1 MKTVWRVFSY
11 LKRYP
16 WMAAGTLTCAILST
30 LMVIVFPATAKW
42 IIDDVVRANRPD
54 KLLPLILLAAVAFLV
69 QHGFK
74 ALRLVLNNTFEQRV
88 IFDLRSDLYSHIQL
102 LPLRWFDNRATGDL
116 MTRVIEDVNS
126 VERVLIDGIEQGVVA
141 ILQVVIVI
149 SVMFYLNVKLAL
161 LALVPFP
168 LLIAGALTYTLT
180 AHRRYRSQRRASSNM
195 NALLHD
201 NLAGVRQIKS
211 FVREREEHARFNRVS
226 DQLRHATLVVMRVWA
241 IYSPSM
247 SMFEAI
253 GALLVLGFGGHA
265 VLTGAMQIGDLVAFL
280 MLTAFLYDPVSRLH
294 QLNQL
299 VQAGRAAGERV
310 FEILDEQVEAGA
322 VAGIGDPGTAITD
335 RGYKAR
341 ILGDIRY
348 ENVSFSYVEGLPAL
362 RCVSFHAPPGA
373 TVALVGATG
382 AGKSTLVN
390 LLVRFY
396 EFTSGEIHIDGK
408 PVREYELRTLRE
420 AIGVVT
426 QESFLFNGSIREN
439 LLMGK
444 PDATDAELWRAVD
457 AANARQ
463 FIERLP
469 DGLESVV
476 GERGVKLSVGEK
488 QRLSIARSL
497 LKDPPILI
505 LDEAT
510 ASVDTATERLI
521 QEALER
527 LMANR
532 TSIVIAHRLSTIV
545 YAWKICAAVPAK
557 FARGL
562 ATARDRVA
570 GGNHYLGKSRA
581 RAAITGLRR
590 IPLSGR
596 RWCRCGRSRNR
607 DGLAGLQFTTVFDV
621 VGFLQFIDAY
631 FVHFGYGRQCLSARH
646 DVRVAH
652 SGGMRRRHGWSGRI
666 RRRGRALSNHDPWP
680 DVGNFLLQL

>member
-1 MKTVWRVFSY
+1 METVWRVFGY

-30 LMVIVFPATAKW
+30 LMVIVFPGVTKW
-42 IIDDVVRANRPD
+42 IIDDVVRVRRPD
-54 KLLPLILLAAVAFLV
+54 KLVPLILLATVAFLI
-69 QHGFK
+69 QHVFNS
-74 ALRLVLNNTFEQRV
+74 LRIILNNTFEQRV

-141 ILQVVIVI
+141 VLQVLIVVM
-149 SVMFYLNVKLAL
+149 VMFYLDVKLAL

-168 LLIAGALTYTLT
+168 LLIAGALAYTLT
-180 AHRRYRSQRRASSNM
+180 AHRRYRLQRRASSDM

-211 FVREREEHARFNRVS
+211 FVREKEEHARFNRVS
-226 DQLRHATLVVMRVWA
+226 DQLRHAMLVVMRTWA

-265 VLTGAMQIGDLVAFL
+265 VLTGSMEIGDLVAIL

-310 FEILDEQVEAGA
+310 FEILDEEPEPGFGVRRR
-322 VAGIGDPGTAITD
+322 VAAF
-335 RGYKAR
+335 KAQTCLRTPNKR
-341 ILGDIRY
+341 IAGDIRY
-348 ENVSFSYVEGLPAL
+348 EDVSFSYVDGLPAL
-362 RCVSFHAPPGA
+362 RHVSFHAPPGA
-373 TVALVGATG
+373 TIALVGATG

-396 EFTSGEIHIDGK
+396 EFSSGQIYVDGK
-408 PVREYELRTLRE
+408 PIRDYPLSPLRE

-444 PDATDAELWRAVD
+444 PSATDAELWRAVD

-469 DGLESVV
+469 DQFESIV

-488 QRLSIARSL
+488 QRLSIARAL

-545 YAWKICAAVPAK
+545 HADQILV
-557 FARGL
+557 L
-562 ATARDRVA
+562 D
-570 GGNHYLGKSRA
+570 H
-581 RAAITGLRR
+581 
-590 IPLSGR
+590 
-596 RWCRCGRSRNR
+596 
-607 DGLAGLQFTTVFDV
+607 
-621 VGFLQFIDAY
+621 
-631 FVHFGYGRQCLSARH
+631 
-646 DVRVAH
+646 
-652 SGGMRRRHGWSGRI
+652 GRI
-666 RRRGRALSNHDPWP
+666 IERGTHDELVALGGKYARLCRESLLEAPPQREPEPREEIVASQMP
-680 DVGNFLLQL
+680 DAEEERLPVC

>member
-1 MKTVWRVFSY
+1 MKTVWRVFAY

-16 WMAAGTLTCAILST
+16 WLAAGTLACAILGT
-30 LMVIVFPATAKW
+30 LLVIVFPSVTKW

-54 KLLPLILLAAVAFLV
+54 KLLPLILLATVAFLV
-69 QHGFK
+69 QHLFNS
-74 ALRLVLNNTFEQRV
+74 LRIILNNTFEQKV

-141 ILQVVIVI
+141 VLQIVIVVA
-149 SVMFYLNVKLAL
+149 VMFYWNAKLAL
-161 LALVPFP
+161 LALVPLP
-168 LLIAGALTYTLT
+168 LLIAGALAYTLT
-180 AHRRYRSQRRASSNM
+180 AHRRYRLQRRAASNI

-211 FVREREEHARFNRVS
+211 FAREREEHARFNRAS
-226 DQLRHATLVVMRVWA
+226 DQLRHATLVVMRTWA

-253 GALLVLGFGGHA
+253 GALLVLGFGSHD
-265 VLTGAMQIGDLVAFL
+265 VLTGTLQLGDLVGIL
-280 MLTAFLYDPVSRLH
+280 MLMAFLYDPISRLH

-310 FEILDEQVEAGA
+310 FEILDEDAEPGF
-322 VAGIGDPGTAITD
+322 VAGVGDPGTAAIG
-335 RGYKAR
+335 RGYSGR
-341 ILGDIRY
+341 IIGDIRY
-348 ENVSFSYVEGLPAL
+348 EDVSFSYVDGLSAL
-362 RCVSFHAPPGA
+362 RHISFHALPG
-373 TVALVGATG
+373 TTTALVGATG

-396 EFTSGEIHIDGK
+396 EFDSGQIYVDDK
-408 PVREYELRTLRE
+408 PVREYDLRTLRE

-444 PDATDAELWRAVD
+444 PTATDAELWRAVD

-469 DGLESVV
+469 QGLESVV

-488 QRLSIARSL
+488 QRLSIARAL
-497 LKDPPILI
+497 LKDPPILV

-521 QEALER
+521 QEALEH

-545 YAWKICAAVPAK
+545 GADQILVLDHGRVVERGTHEQLLVLDQKYAQLCRQSLLESSPQREAESEEEIV
-557 FARGL
+557 
-562 ATARDRVA
+562 TSEVA
-570 GGNHYLGKSRA
+570 EPEEQRL
-581 RAAITGLRR
+581 
-590 IPLSGR
+590 P
-596 RWCRCGRSRNR
+596 
-607 DGLAGLQFTTVFDV
+607 V
-621 VGFLQFIDAY
+621 
-631 FVHFGYGRQCLSARH
+631 
-646 DVRVAH
+646 
-652 SGGMRRRHGWSGRI
+652 
-666 RRRGRALSNHDPWP
+666 
-680 DVGNFLLQL
+680 

>member
-1 MKTVWRVFSY
+1 MKTVWRVFAY

-16 WMAAGTLTCAILST
+16 GLAAGTLACAVLGT
-30 LMVIVFPATAKW
+30 LMVIVFPGVTKW

-54 KLLPLILLAAVAFLV
+54 KLLPLILLATVAFV
-69 QHGFK
+69 IQHLFNS
-74 ALRLVLNNTFEQRV
+74 LRIILNNTFEQKV
-88 IFDLRSDLYSHIQL
+88 IFDLRSDLYSHIQF

-141 ILQVVIVI
+141 VLQIIIVVA
-149 SVMFYLNVKLAL
+149 VMFYLNPILAL
-161 LALVPFP
+161 LALVPLP
-168 LLIAGALTYTLT
+168 LLIAGALAYSLT
-180 AHRRYRSQRRASSNM
+180 AHRRYRLQRRAASNI

-211 FVREREEHARFNRVS
+211 FARECEEHARFNRAS
-226 DQLRHATLVVMRVWA
+226 DQLRHATLVVMRTWA

-253 GALLVLGFGGHA
+253 GALLVLGFGSHA
-265 VLTGAMQIGDLVAFL
+265 VLTGSLQLGDLVGLL
-280 MLTAFLYDPVSRLH
+280 MLMAFLYDPISRLH

-310 FEILDEQVEAGA
+310 FEILDEDAEPGVAARVGDAGA
-322 VAGIGDPGTAITD
+322 AIND
-335 RGYKAR
+335 RGYSKR
-341 ILGDIRY
+341 ISGDIRY
-348 ENVSFSYVEGLPAL
+348 QNVSFSYVEGLPAL
-362 RCVSFHAPPGA
+362 RHISFHALPG
-373 TVALVGATG
+373 TTIALVGATG

-396 EFTSGEIHIDGK
+396 EFDSGQIYVDDEPIRD
-408 PVREYELRTLRE
+408 YSLRALRE
-420 AIGVVT
+420 SIGVVT

-444 PDATDAELWRAVD
+444 PTASDTELWRAVD

-469 DGLESVV
+469 QGLESVV

-488 QRLSIARSL
+488 QRLSIARAL

-521 QEALER
+521 QEALEH

-545 YAWKICAAVPAK
+545 HADQILV
-557 FARGL
+557 L
-562 ATARDRVA
+562 DR
-570 GGNHYLGKSRA
+570 
-581 RAAITGLRR
+581 
-590 IPLSGR
+590 
-596 RWCRCGRSRNR
+596 
-607 DGLAGLQFTTVFDV
+607 
-621 VGFLQFIDAY
+621 
-631 FVHFGYGRQCLSARH
+631 
-646 DVRVAH
+646 
-652 SGGMRRRHGWSGRI
+652 GRI
-666 RRRGRALSNHDPWP
+666 IERGTHDELLALDRKYAQLCRQS
-680 DVGNFLLQL
+680 LLESSPQREAEPREEIATTEVAEPEEERLQV

>member
-1 MKTVWRVFSY
+1 
-11 LKRYP
+11 
-16 WMAAGTLTCAILST
+16 
-30 LMVIVFPATAKW
+30 
-42 IIDDVVRANRPD
+42 
-54 KLLPLILLAAVAFLV
+54 
-69 QHGFK
+69 
-74 ALRLVLNNTFEQRV
+74 
-88 IFDLRSDLYSHIQL
+88 
-102 LPLRWFDNRATGDL
+102 

-141 ILQVVIVI
+141 VLQIVIVVA
-149 SVMFYLNVKLAL
+149 VMFYWNAKLAL
-161 LALVPFP
+161 LALVPLP
-168 LLIAGALTYTLT
+168 LLIAGALAYTLT
-180 AHRRYRSQRRASSNM
+180 AHRRYRLQRRAASNI

-211 FVREREEHARFNRVS
+211 FAREREEHARFNRAS
-226 DQLRHATLVVMRVWA
+226 DQLRHATLVVMRTWA

-253 GALLVLGFGGHA
+253 GALLVLGFGSHA
-265 VLTGAMQIGDLVAFL
+265 VLTGSLQLGDLVGIL
-280 MLTAFLYDPVSRLH
+280 MLMAFLYDPISRLH

-310 FEILDEQVEAGA
+310 FEILDEDAEPGVAAKIKSVEEPDRFPRIKRDEA
-322 VAGIGDPGTAITD
+322 VSFP
-335 RGYKAR
+335 YKPALP
-341 ILGDIRY
+341 IIGDIRY
-348 ENVSFSYVEGLPAL
+348 EDVSFSYVDGLSAL
-362 RCVSFHAPPGA
+362 RHISFHALPG
-373 TVALVGATG
+373 TTTALVGATG

-396 EFTSGEIHIDGK
+396 EFDSGQIYVDDR
-408 PVREYELRTLRE
+408 PVREYDLRTLRE

-444 PDATDAELWRAVD
+444 PTATDAELWRAVD

-469 DGLESVV
+469 QGLESVV

-488 QRLSIARSL
+488 QRLSIARAL

-521 QEALER
+521 QEALEH

-545 YAWKICAAVPAK
+545 GADQI
-557 FARGL
+557 L
-562 ATARDRVA
+562 
-570 GGNHYLGKSRA
+570 
-581 RAAITGLRR
+581 
-590 IPLSGR
+590 
-596 RWCRCGRSRNR
+596 
-607 DGLAGLQFTTVFDV
+607 VFDHGRV
-621 VGFLQFIDAY
+621 VERGTHEELLVMDQKYAQLC
-631 FVHFGYGRQCLSARH
+631 RQSLLESSPQPEAEPQEEIITSE
-646 DVRVAH
+646 VAEPEEE
-652 SGGMRRRHGWSGRI
+652 R
-666 RRRGRALSNHDPWP
+666 LP
-680 DVGNFLLQL
+680 V

>member
-1 MKTVWRVFSY
+1 MKTVWRVFAY

-16 WMAAGTLTCAILST
+16 WIAAATLTCAVLST
-30 LMVIVFPATAKW
+30 LMVIVFPATTKW
-42 IIDDVVRANRPD
+42 IINDVVRTSRPD
-54 KLLPLILLAAVAFLV
+54 KLLPLIALAGIAFLL
-69 QHGFK
+69 QHGFN
-74 ALRLVLNNTFEQRV
+74 ALRIILNNTFEQKV

-102 LPLRWFDNRATGDL
+102 LPLKWFDNRATGDL

-126 VERVLIDGIEQGVVA
+126 VERVLIDGIEQGIVA
-141 ILQVVIVI
+141 ILQVFIV
-149 SVMFYLNVKLAL
+149 VGMMFYLNAKLAL

-168 LLIAGALTYTLT
+168 LLIAGTLAYTLT
-180 AHRRYRSQRRASSNM
+180 AHRRYRLQRRASSDM

-211 FVREREEHARFNRVS
+211 FVRESEEHGRFNRVS
-226 DQLRHATLVVMRVWA
+226 DQLRRATLVVMRVWA

-247 SMFEAI
+247 SLFESV
-253 GALLVLGFGGHA
+253 GALLVLGFGSHA
-265 VLTGAMQIGDLVAFL
+265 VLTGSMQIGDLVAFL
-280 MLTAFLYDPVSRLH
+280 ILIAFLYDPLSRLH

-310 FEILDEQVEAGA
+310 FEILDEPAEPGFVTAGA
-322 VAGIGDPGTAITD
+322 D
-335 RGYKAR
+335 RGSTR
-341 ILGDIRY
+341 VLGDIRY
-348 ENVSFSYVEGLPAL
+348 QDVSFSYVEGLPAL
-362 RCVSFHAPPGA
+362 RNVSFHAPPGA

-382 AGKSTLVN
+382 AGKSTVVN

-396 EFTSGEIHIDGK
+396 EFTSGQIYIDRK
-408 PVREYELRTLRE
+408 SIREYDLRALRE

-444 PDATDAELWRAVD
+444 PQATEAELWRAVI
-457 AANARQ
+457 AANAQQ
-463 FIERLP
+463 FIQRLP
-469 DGLESVV
+469 GGLESVV

-488 QRLSIARSL
+488 QRLSIARAL

-545 YAWKICAAVPAK
+545 
-557 FARGL
+557 
-562 ATARDRVA
+562 
-570 GGNHYLGKSRA
+570 RA
-581 RAAITGLRR
+581 DQILV
-590 IPLSGR
+590 L
-596 RWCRCGRSRNR
+596 
-607 DGLAGLQFTTVFDV
+607 D
-621 VGFLQFIDAY
+621 
-631 FVHFGYGRQCLSARH
+631 H
-646 DVRVAH
+646 
-652 SGGMRRRHGWSGRI
+652 GRI
-666 RRRGRALSNHDPWP
+666 IERGTHDKLLSLGGKYTHLCQQS
-680 DVGNFLLQL
+680 LLESSPLRQTEPTAEIVASQSETEEEMPVC

>member
-1 MKTVWRVFSY
+1 MKTVWRVFAY

-16 WMAAGTLTCAILST
+16 WMAAGTLSCAILTT
-30 LMVIVFPATAKW
+30 LMVIVFPSATKW
-42 IIDDVVRANRPD
+42 IINDVVRAHRPD
-54 KLLPLILLAAVAFLV
+54 KLLPLILLAAVAFLL
-69 QHGFK
+69 QHVFNS
-74 ALRLVLNNTFEQRV
+74 LRIILNNTFEQKV

-141 ILQVVIVI
+141 VLQIVIVLA
-149 SVMFYLNVKLAL
+149 VMFYWNAKLAL

-168 LLIAGALTYTLT
+168 LLIGGALAYTLT
-180 AHRRYRSQRRASSNM
+180 AHRRYRLQRRASSAI

-201 NLAGVRQIKS
+201 NLAGIRQIKS
-211 FVREREEHARFNRVS
+211 FAREREEHTRFNRAS

-253 GALLVLGFGGHA
+253 GALLILGFGGYA
-265 VLTGAMQIGDLVAFL
+265 ALTGAMQIGDLVAFL

-310 FEILDEQVEAGA
+310 FEILDEGVEPGVNAEKDSVREA
-322 VAGIGDPGTAITD
+322 VSFPRVELEETWEAVSFP
-335 RGYKAR
+335 YKHAR

-348 ENVSFSYVEGLPAL
+348 ENVSFSYAKGLPAL
-362 RCVSFHAPPGA
+362 RHVSFHAPPGA
-373 TVALVGATG
+373 TIALVGSTG

-396 EFTSGEIHIDGK
+396 EFTSGQIYVDRK
-408 PVREYELRTLRE
+408 PIRDYELRALRE

-469 DGLESVV
+469 QGLESVV

-488 QRLSIARSL
+488 QRLSIARGL

-545 YAWKICAAVPAK
+545 HADQILVLDHGRIIE
-557 FARGL
+557 RGTHDEL
-562 ATARDRVA
+562 VA
-570 GGNHYLGKSRA
+570 
-581 RAAITGLRR
+581 
-590 IPLSGR
+590 
-596 RWCRCGRSRNR
+596 
-607 DGLAGLQFTTVFDV
+607 LAGKYAQLC
-621 VGFLQFIDAY
+621 
-631 FVHFGYGRQCLSARH
+631 RQSLLEASPDRETEP
-646 DVRVAH
+646 REEIVA
-652 SGGMRRRHGWSGRI
+652 SQTLEKEER
-666 RRRGRALSNHDPWP
+666 LP
-680 DVGNFLLQL
+680 V

>member
-1 MKTVWRVFSY
+1 MKTVWRVFGY
-11 LKRYP
+11 LTRYP
-16 WMAAGTLTCAILST
+16 WMAAGTLTCAILTT
-30 LMVIVFPATAKW
+30 LMVIVFPSVTKW
-42 IIDDVVRANRPD
+42 IINDVVRAQRPD
-54 KLLPLILLAAVAFLV
+54 KLLPLILLAAVAFLL
-69 QHGFK
+69 QHVFN
-74 ALRLVLNNTFEQRV
+74 ALRIILNNTFEQKV

-141 ILQVVIVI
+141 ILQVMIVV

-168 LLIAGALTYTLT
+168 LLIGGALAYTLT
-180 AHRRYRSQRRASSNM
+180 AHRRYRLQRRASSDI

-201 NLAGVRQIKS
+201 NLAGIRQIKS
-211 FVREREEHARFNRVS
+211 FVREREEHARLNLVS
-226 DQLRHATLVVMRVWA
+226 DQLRRATLVVMRTWA

-253 GALLVLGFGGHA
+253 GAVLVLGFGSYA
-265 VLTGAMQIGDLVAFL
+265 VLNGWMQMGDLVAFL
-280 MLTAFLYDPVSRLH
+280 LLTAFLYDPISRLH

-310 FEILDEQVEAGA
+310 FEILDESAE
-322 VAGIGDPGTAITD
+322 PGLIEK
-335 RGYKAR
+335 GKMLVR
-341 ILGDIRY
+341 IAGDIRY
-348 ENVSFSYVEGLPAL
+348 EDVSFSYTEGLPAL
-362 RCVSFHAPPGA
+362 KHVSFHAAPGA
-373 TVALVGATG
+373 TIALVGATG

-396 EFTSGEIHIDGK
+396 EFTSGRVYIDGR
-408 PVREYELRTLRE
+408 PIREYGLGVLRE

-444 PDATDAELWRAVD
+444 PTATDAELWRAVD
-457 AANARQ
+457 AAKARQ

-469 DGLESVV
+469 EGLESVV

-488 QRLSIARSL
+488 QRLSIARAL

-521 QEALER
+521 QEALEH

-545 YAWKICAAVPAK
+545 RADQILVLDHGRIIERGTHEELIGHGGKYARLCEQSLLESPREIVD
-557 FARGL
+557 
-562 ATARDRVA
+562 ATANLEETPVA
-570 GGNHYLGKSRA
+570 S
-581 RAAITGLRR
+581 
-590 IPLSGR
+590 
-596 RWCRCGRSRNR
+596 
-607 DGLAGLQFTTVFDV
+607 
-621 VGFLQFIDAY
+621 
-631 FVHFGYGRQCLSARH
+631 
-646 DVRVAH
+646 
-652 SGGMRRRHGWSGRI
+652 
-666 RRRGRALSNHDPWP
+666 P
-680 DVGNFLLQL
+680 DEQMPATPEL

>member
-1 MKTVWRVFSY
+1 MKTVWRVFAY

-16 WMAAGTLTCAILST
+16 WLAAGTLACAILGT
-30 LMVIVFPATAKW
+30 LMVIVFPSVTKW

-54 KLLPLILLAAVAFLV
+54 KLLPLILLAAVAFLI
-69 QHGFK
+69 QHFFNS
-74 ALRLVLNNTFEQRV
+74 LRIILNNTFEQKV

-116 MTRVIEDVNS
+116 MTRVIEDVNA

-141 ILQVVIVI
+141 VLQIVIVVA
-149 SVMFYLNVKLAL
+149 VMFYWNAKLAL
-161 LALVPFP
+161 LALAPLP
-168 LLIAGALTYTLT
+168 LLVVGALAYTLT
-180 AHRRYRSQRRASSNM
+180 AHRRYRLQRRAASNI

-211 FVREREEHARFNRVS
+211 FAREREEHARFNRAS
-226 DQLRHATLVVMRVWA
+226 DQLRHATLVVMRTWA
-241 IYSPSM
+241 IYSPAM

-253 GALLVLGFGGHA
+253 GALLVLGFGSHA
-265 VLTGAMQIGDLVAFL
+265 VLTGSLQLGDLVGIL
-280 MLTAFLYDPVSRLH
+280 MLMAFLYDPISRLH

-310 FEILDEQVEAGA
+310 FEIIDEDAEPGVVAGA
-322 VAGIGDPGTAITD
+322 RDPGIATID
-335 RGYKAR
+335 RGYGAQ

-348 ENVSFSYVEGLPAL
+348 EDVSFSYVDGLSAL
-362 RCVSFHAPPGA
+362 RHISFHALPG
-373 TVALVGATG
+373 TTTALVGATG

-396 EFTSGEIHIDGK
+396 EFDSGQIYVDDK
-408 PVREYELRTLRE
+408 PVREYDLRTLRE

-444 PDATDAELWRAVD
+444 PTATDAELWRAVD

-469 DGLESVV
+469 QGLESVV

-488 QRLSIARSL
+488 QRLSIARAL

-521 QEALER
+521 QEALEH

-545 YAWKICAAVPAK
+545 GADQILVLDHGRVVERGTHEELLVLDQKYAQLCRQSLLESSPRRQAEPQEEIVTSEAAEPEEERLPV
-557 FARGL
+557 
-562 ATARDRVA
+562 
-570 GGNHYLGKSRA
+570 
-581 RAAITGLRR
+581 
-590 IPLSGR
+590 
-596 RWCRCGRSRNR
+596 
-607 DGLAGLQFTTVFDV
+607 
-621 VGFLQFIDAY
+621 
-631 FVHFGYGRQCLSARH
+631 
-646 DVRVAH
+646 
-652 SGGMRRRHGWSGRI
+652 
-666 RRRGRALSNHDPWP
+666 
-680 DVGNFLLQL
+680 

>member
-1 MKTVWRVFSY
+1 MKTVWRVFGY

-16 WMAAGTLTCAILST
+16 ALALGTLGCAIIGT
-30 LMVIVFPATAKW
+30 LMVIVFPGVTKL
-42 IIDDVVRANRPD
+42 IIDDVVRQHHPE
-54 KLLPLILLAAVAFLV
+54 KLMPLVLFALVAFLL
-69 QHGFK
+69 QHGFNT
-74 ALRLVLNNTFEQRV
+74 LRIILNNTFEQRV

-141 ILQVVIVI
+141 VLQIVIVVA
-149 SVMFYLNVKLAL
+149 VMFYWNAKLAL
-161 LALVPFP
+161 LALVPLP
-168 LLIAGALTYTLT
+168 LLIAGALAYTLT
-180 AHRRYRSQRRASSNM
+180 AHRRYRLQRRAASNI

-211 FVREREEHARFNRVS
+211 FAREREEHARFNRAS
-226 DQLRHATLVVMRVWA
+226 DQLRHATLVVMRTWA

-253 GALLVLGFGGHA
+253 GALLVLGFGSHD
-265 VLTGAMQIGDLVAFL
+265 VLTGSLQLGDLIGIL
-280 MLTAFLYDPVSRLH
+280 MLMAFLYDPISRLH

-310 FEILDEQVEAGA
+310 FEILDEDAEPGF
-322 VAGIGDPGTAITD
+322 VARVGDPGTAAIG
-335 RGYKAR
+335 RGYSGR
-341 ILGDIRY
+341 IIGDIRY
-348 ENVSFSYVEGLPAL
+348 EDVSFSYVDGLSAL
-362 RCVSFHAPPGA
+362 RHISFHALPG
-373 TVALVGATG
+373 TTTALVGATG

-396 EFTSGEIHIDGK
+396 EFDSGQIYVDDK
-408 PVREYELRTLRE
+408 PVREYDLRTLRE

-444 PDATDAELWRAVD
+444 PTASDAELWRAVD
-457 AANARQ
+457 AANARS

-469 DGLESVV
+469 KGLESVV

-488 QRLSIARSL
+488 QRLSIARAL

-521 QEALER
+521 QEALEH

-545 YAWKICAAVPAK
+545 RADQILVLDHGRIIERGTHEELI
-557 FARGL
+557 ARGGKY
-562 ATARDRVA
+562 ARLCEQSLLETRQEIVEEE
-570 GGNHYLGKSRA
+570 LE
-581 RAAITGLRR
+581 AAPIES
-590 IPLSGR
+590 PDEQLS
-596 RWCRCGRSRNR
+596 
-607 DGLAGLQFTTVFDV
+607 
-621 VGFLQFIDAY
+621 I
-631 FVHFGYGRQCLSARH
+631 
-646 DVRVAH
+646 
-652 SGGMRRRHGWSGRI
+652 
-666 RRRGRALSNHDPWP
+666 
-680 DVGNFLLQL
+680 

>member
-1 MKTVWRVFSY
+1 MKTVWRVFAY

-16 WMAAGTLTCAILST
+16 WMALGTLTCAVLST
-30 LMVIVFPATAKW
+30 LMVIVFPATTKW
-42 IIDDVVRANRPD
+42 IINDVVRAHRPD
-54 KLLPLILLAAVAFLV
+54 KLLPLIALAAIAFLL
-69 QHGFK
+69 QHGFN
-74 ALRLVLNNTFEQRV
+74 ALRIILNNTFEQKV

-141 ILQVVIVI
+141 ALQVLIV
-149 SVMFYLNVKLAL
+149 VGMMFYLNAKLAL

-168 LLIAGALTYTLT
+168 LLIAGTLTYTLT
-180 AHRRYRSQRRASSNM
+180 AHRRYRLQRRASSDM

-211 FVREREEHARFNRVS
+211 FVRENEEHARFNRVS
-226 DQLRHATLVVMRVWA
+226 DQLRRATLVVMRVWA

-247 SMFEAI
+247 SLFESI

-265 VLTGAMQIGDLVAFL
+265 VLTGSMQIGDLVAFL
-280 MLTAFLYDPVSRLH
+280 ILIAFLYDPLSRLH

-310 FEILDEQVEAGA
+310 FEILDEQPEPGFKAADVYADKPSTRTALVASEGEAGSFPYRND
-322 VAGIGDPGTAITD
+322 VPSQET
-335 RGYKAR
+335 R

-348 ENVSFSYVEGLPAL
+348 QEVSFSYLEGLPAL
-362 RCVSFHAPPGA
+362 RNVSFHAPPGVTA
-373 TVALVGATG
+373 ALVGATG

-396 EFTSGEIHIDGK
+396 EFTSGQIYVDGK
-408 PVREYELRTLRE
+408 PIREYDLHALRE

-444 PDATDAELWRAVD
+444 PQASDAELWRAVV
-457 AANARQ
+457 AANAQQ
-463 FIERLP
+463 FIQRLP
-469 DGLESVV
+469 EGLESVV

-488 QRLSIARSL
+488 QRLSIARAL

-545 YAWKICAAVPAK
+545 
-557 FARGL
+557 
-562 ATARDRVA
+562 
-570 GGNHYLGKSRA
+570 RA
-581 RAAITGLRR
+581 DQILV
-590 IPLSGR
+590 L
-596 RWCRCGRSRNR
+596 
-607 DGLAGLQFTTVFDV
+607 D
-621 VGFLQFIDAY
+621 
-631 FVHFGYGRQCLSARH
+631 H
-646 DVRVAH
+646 
-652 SGGMRRRHGWSGRI
+652 GRI
-666 RRRGRALSNHDPWP
+666 IERGTHDELLALGGKYARLCQQS
-680 DVGNFLLQL
+680 LLETSPLRETESPAEIAASQTPEAEEELPVC

>member
-1 MKTVWRVFSY
+1 MKTVWRVFAY

-16 WMAAGTLTCAILST
+16 WLAAGTLACAILGT
-30 LMVIVFPATAKW
+30 LMVIVFPSVTKW
-42 IIDDVVRANRPD
+42 IIEDVVRANRPD

-69 QHGFK
+69 QHLFNS
-74 ALRLVLNNTFEQRV
+74 LRIILNNTFEQKV

-141 ILQVVIVI
+141 VLQIVIVVA
-149 SVMFYLNVKLAL
+149 VMFYWNAKLAL
-161 LALVPFP
+161 LALVPLP
-168 LLIAGALTYTLT
+168 LLIVGALAYTLT
-180 AHRRYRSQRRASSNM
+180 AHRRYRLQRRAASNI

-211 FVREREEHARFNRVS
+211 FAREREEHARFNRAS
-226 DQLRHATLVVMRVWA
+226 DQLRHATLVVMRTWA

-253 GALLVLGFGGHA
+253 GALLVLGFGSHA
-265 VLTGAMQIGDLVAFL
+265 VLTGSLQLGDLVGIL
-280 MLTAFLYDPVSRLH
+280 MLMAFLYDPISRLH

-310 FEILDEQVEAGA
+310 FEIIDENAEPGVVAGA
-322 VAGIGDPGTAITD
+322 GDPGIATID
-335 RGYKAR
+335 RGYSAR
-341 ILGDIRY
+341 IVGDIRY
-348 ENVSFSYVEGLPAL
+348 DDVSFSYVDGLSAL
-362 RCVSFHAPPGA
+362 RHISFHALPG
-373 TVALVGATG
+373 TTTALVGATG

-396 EFTSGEIHIDGK
+396 EFDSGQIYVDDK
-408 PVREYELRTLRE
+408 SVRKYDLRTLRE
-420 AIGVVT
+420 AVGVVT

-444 PDATDAELWRAVD
+444 PTATDAELWRAVD
-457 AANARQ
+457 AANARH

-469 DGLESVV
+469 QGLESVV

-488 QRLSIARSL
+488 QRLSIARAL

-521 QEALER
+521 QEALEH

-545 YAWKICAAVPAK
+545 
-557 FARGL
+557 
-562 ATARDRVA
+562 
-570 GGNHYLGKSRA
+570 RA
-581 RAAITGLRR
+581 DQILV
-590 IPLSGR
+590 L
-596 RWCRCGRSRNR
+596 
-607 DGLAGLQFTTVFDV
+607 D
-621 VGFLQFIDAY
+621 
-631 FVHFGYGRQCLSARH
+631 H
-646 DVRVAH
+646 
-652 SGGMRRRHGWSGRI
+652 GRI
-666 RRRGRALSNHDPWP
+666 VERGTHEELLVLDQKYAQLCRQSLLESSPQRQAEPQEEIVTS
-680 DVGNFLLQL
+680 DVAEPEEQRLPV

>member
-1 MKTVWRVFSY
+1 MKTVWRVFAY

-30 LMVIVFPATAKW
+30 LMVIVFPAATKW
-42 IIDDVVRANRPD
+42 IINDVVRAGRPD
-54 KLLPLILLAAVAFLV
+54 KLLPLIALAATAFLL
-69 QHGFK
+69 QHGFN
-74 ALRLVLNNTFEQRV
+74 ALRIIVNNTFEQKV

-141 ILQVVIVI
+141 ILQVLIV
-149 SVMFYLNVKLAL
+149 VGMMFYLNAKLAL

-168 LLIAGALTYTLT
+168 LLIAGTLGYTLT
-180 AHRRYRSQRRASSNM
+180 AHRRYRLQRRASSDM

-211 FVREREEHARFNRVS
+211 FVRENEEHARFNRVS
-226 DQLRHATLVVMRVWA
+226 DQLRRATLVVMRVWA

-247 SMFEAI
+247 SLFESI
-253 GALLVLGFGGHA
+253 GALLVLGFGSHA
-265 VLTGAMQIGDLVAFL
+265 VLTGSMQIGDLVAFL
-280 MLTAFLYDPVSRLH
+280 ILIAFLYDPLSRLH

-310 FEILDEQVEAGA
+310 FEILDEPAEPGA
-322 VAGIGDPGTAITD
+322 VAAGAD
-335 RGYKAR
+335 RGPR
-341 ILGDIRY
+341 VLGDIRY
-348 ENVSFSYVEGLPAL
+348 ENVSFSYAEGLPAL
-362 RCVSFHAPPGA
+362 RNVSFHAPPGA

-382 AGKSTLVN
+382 AGKSTVVN

-396 EFTSGEIHIDGK
+396 EFTSGQIYIDRK
-408 PVREYELRTLRE
+408 PIREYGLPALRE

-444 PDATDAELWRAVD
+444 PQSTDAELWRAVI
-457 AANARQ
+457 AANAQQ
-463 FIERLP
+463 FIQRLP

-488 QRLSIARSL
+488 QRLSIARAL

-545 YAWKICAAVPAK
+545 HADQILV
-557 FARGL
+557 L
-562 ATARDRVA
+562 D
-570 GGNHYLGKSRA
+570 
-581 RAAITGLRR
+581 
-590 IPLSGR
+590 
-596 RWCRCGRSRNR
+596 
-607 DGLAGLQFTTVFDV
+607 Q
-621 VGFLQFIDAY
+621 
-631 FVHFGYGRQCLSARH
+631 
-646 DVRVAH
+646 
-652 SGGMRRRHGWSGRI
+652 GRI
-666 RRRGRALSNHDPWP
+666 IERGTHDKL
-680 DVGNFLLQL
+680 VSLGGKYTRLCQQSLLETSPLRETEPPSKIVASQTAETEEELPVC

>member
-1 MKTVWRVFSY
+1 MKTVWRVFAY

-16 WMAAGTLTCAILST
+16 GLAAGTLACAILGT
-30 LMVIVFPATAKW
+30 LMVIVFPSVTKW

-54 KLLPLILLAAVAFLV
+54 KLLPLILLAAAAFFV
-69 QHGFK
+69 QHVFNS
-74 ALRLVLNNTFEQRV
+74 LRIILNNTFEQKV
-88 IFDLRSDLYSHIQL
+88 IFDLRSDLYSQIQL

-141 ILQVVIVI
+141 VLQIIIVMA
-149 SVMFYLNVKLAL
+149 VMFYLNPILAL
-161 LALVPFP
+161 LALAPLP
-168 LLIAGALTYTLT
+168 LLIAGALAYTLT
-180 AHRRYRSQRRASSNM
+180 AHRRYRLQRRAASNI

-201 NLAGVRQIKS
+201 NLAGIRQIKS
-211 FVREREEHARFNRVS
+211 FAREREEHTRFNRVS
-226 DQLRHATLVVMRVWA
+226 DQLRHATLVVMRTWA

-253 GALLVLGFGGHA
+253 GALLVLGFGSHA
-265 VLTGAMQIGDLVAFL
+265 VLTGSLQLGDLVAIL
-280 MLTAFLYDPVSRLH
+280 MLTAFLYDPISRLH

-310 FEILDEQVEAGA
+310 FEILDEDAE
-322 VAGIGDPGTAITD
+322 PGVV
-335 RGYKAR
+335 AR
-341 ILGDIRY
+341 IKSVGEPDTLPGMERDGTREAVRFPYRPAVPIIGDIRY
-348 ENVSFSYVEGLPAL
+348 EDVSFSYLEGLSAL
-362 RCVSFHAPPGA
+362 RHISFHALPG
-373 TVALVGATG
+373 TTTALVGATG

-396 EFTSGEIHIDGK
+396 EFDYGQIYVDDK
-408 PVREYELRTLRE
+408 PIREYDLRTLRE

-444 PDATDAELWRAVD
+444 PTATDAELWRAVD

-463 FIERLP
+463 FIDRLP
-469 DGLESVV
+469 QGMDSVV

-488 QRLSIARSL
+488 QRLSIARAL

-521 QEALER
+521 QEALEH

-545 YAWKICAAVPAK
+545 HAEQILVLDHGRVIERGTHDELLALDRKYAQLCRQSLLESSPQRESEPQEEI
-557 FARGL
+557 
-562 ATARDRVA
+562 VA
-570 GGNHYLGKSRA
+570 S
-581 RAAITGLRR
+581 
-590 IPLSGR
+590 
-596 RWCRCGRSRNR
+596 
-607 DGLAGLQFTTVFDV
+607 DV
-621 VGFLQFIDAY
+621 VEPEEERLQ
-631 FVHFGYGRQCLSARH
+631 V
-646 DVRVAH
+646 
-652 SGGMRRRHGWSGRI
+652 
-666 RRRGRALSNHDPWP
+666 
-680 DVGNFLLQL
+680 

>member
-1 MKTVWRVFSY
+1 MKTVWRVFGY
-11 LKRYP
+11 LTRYP
-16 WMAAGTLTCAILST
+16 WMAAGTLTCAILTT
-30 LMVIVFPATAKW
+30 LMVIVFPSVTKW
-42 IIDDVVRANRPD
+42 IINDVVRAQRPD
-54 KLLPLILLAAVAFLV
+54 KLLPLILLAAVAFLL
-69 QHGFK
+69 QHVFN
-74 ALRLVLNNTFEQRV
+74 ALRIILNNTFEQKV

-141 ILQVVIVI
+141 ILQIVIVLA
-149 SVMFYLNVKLAL
+149 VMFYWNAKLAL

-168 LLIAGALTYTLT
+168 LLIGGALAYTLT
-180 AHRRYRSQRRASSNM
+180 AHRRYRLQRRASSAI

-201 NLAGVRQIKS
+201 NLAGIRQIKS
-211 FVREREEHARFNRVS
+211 FAREREEHARFNRAS
-226 DQLRHATLVVMRVWA
+226 DELRHATLVVMRVWA
-241 IYSPSM
+241 IYSPAM

-253 GALLVLGFGGHA
+253 GALLILGFGGYA
-265 VLTGAMQIGDLVAFL
+265 ALTGTMQIGDLVAFL

-310 FEILDEQVEAGA
+310 FEILDEAVE
-322 VAGIGDPGTAITD
+322 PGSRDATSRNIESNAAERRVHI
-335 RGYKAR
+335 A
-341 ILGDIRY
+341 GDIRY
-348 ENVSFSYVEGLPAL
+348 DQVSFSYTEGLPAL
-362 RCVSFHAPPGA
+362 RHVSFHAPPGA
-373 TVALVGATG
+373 TIALVGSTG

-396 EFTSGEIHIDGK
+396 EFTSGQIYVDGK
-408 PVREYELRTLRE
+408 PIRDYELRALRE

-457 AANARQ
+457 AANARE

-488 QRLSIARSL
+488 QRLSIARAL
-497 LKDPPILI
+497 LKDPPILV

-545 YAWKICAAVPAK
+545 
-557 FARGL
+557 
-562 ATARDRVA
+562 
-570 GGNHYLGKSRA
+570 RA
-581 RAAITGLRR
+581 DQILV
-590 IPLSGR
+590 L
-596 RWCRCGRSRNR
+596 
-607 DGLAGLQFTTVFDV
+607 D
-621 VGFLQFIDAY
+621 
-631 FVHFGYGRQCLSARH
+631 H
-646 DVRVAH
+646 
-652 SGGMRRRHGWSGRI
+652 GRI
-666 RRRGRALSNHDPWP
+666 IERGTHDELLALGGKYAQLCQQS
-680 DVGNFLLQL
+680 LLETSPLRETESPAEIAASQTPESKEQLPVC

>member
-16 WMAAGTLTCAILST
+16 WIASGTLTCAILST
-30 LMVIVFPATAKW
+30 LMVIVFPAAAKW

-69 QHGFK
+69 QHGFN

-545 YAWKICAAVPAK
+545 YADQILVLDHGRIIERGTHDGLLAQDGKY
-557 FARGL
+557 ARL
-562 ATARDRVA
+562 CRQSLLEASPLRETE
-570 GGNHYLGKSRA
+570 SRA
-581 RAAITGLRR
+581 EIITSESLERE
-590 IPLSGR
+590 
-596 RWCRCGRSRNR
+596 
-607 DGLAGLQFTTVFDV
+607 Q
-621 VGFLQFIDAY
+621 
-631 FVHFGYGRQCLSARH
+631 
-646 DVRVAH
+646 
-652 SGGMRRRHGWSGRI
+652 
-666 RRRGRALSNHDPWP
+666 
-680 DVGNFLLQL
+680 QLPV

>member
-1 MKTVWRVFSY
+1 
-11 LKRYP
+11 L
-16 WMAAGTLTCAILST
+16 AAGTLACAIVGT
-30 LMVIVFPATAKW
+30 LMVIVFPSVTKW

-69 QHGFK
+69 QHFFNS
-74 ALRLVLNNTFEQRV
+74 LRIILNNTFEQKV

-141 ILQVVIVI
+141 VLQIVIVVA
-149 SVMFYLNVKLAL
+149 VMFYWNAKLAL
-161 LALVPFP
+161 LALVPLP
-168 LLIAGALTYTLT
+168 LLVVGALAYTLT
-180 AHRRYRSQRRASSNM
+180 AHRRYRLQRRAASNI

-211 FVREREEHARFNRVS
+211 FAREREEHARFNRAS
-226 DQLRHATLVVMRVWA
+226 DQLRHATLVVMRTWA

-253 GALLVLGFGGHA
+253 GALLVLGFGSHA
-265 VLTGAMQIGDLVAFL
+265 VLTGSLQLGDLVGIL
-280 MLTAFLYDPVSRLH
+280 MLMAFLYDPISRLH

-310 FEILDEQVEAGA
+310 FEILDEDAEPGVAAGA
-322 VAGIGDPGTAITD
+322 GDPGIATID
-335 RGYKAR
+335 RGCSAP
-341 ILGDIRY
+341 IIGDIRY
-348 ENVSFSYVEGLPAL
+348 EDVSFSYVDGLSAL
-362 RCVSFHAPPGA
+362 RHISFHALPG
-373 TVALVGATG
+373 TTTALVGATG

-396 EFTSGEIHIDGK
+396 EFDSGQIYVDDK
-408 PVREYELRTLRE
+408 PVREYDLRALRE
-420 AIGVVT
+420 AVGVVT

-444 PDATDAELWRAVD
+444 PTATNAELWRAVD

-469 DGLESVV
+469 QGLESVV

-488 QRLSIARSL
+488 QRLSIARAL

-521 QEALER
+521 QEALEH

-545 YAWKICAAVPAK
+545 GADQILVLDHGRVVERGTHEELLVLDQNYAQLCRQSLLESSPQRQAEPQEEI
-557 FARGL
+557 
-562 ATARDRVA
+562 VA
-570 GGNHYLGKSRA
+570 SE
-581 RAAITGLRR
+581 
-590 IPLSGR
+590 
-596 RWCRCGRSRNR
+596 
-607 DGLAGLQFTTVFDV
+607 
-621 VGFLQFIDAY
+621 
-631 FVHFGYGRQCLSARH
+631 
-646 DVRVAH
+646 VAEPEEE
-652 SGGMRRRHGWSGRI
+652 R
-666 RRRGRALSNHDPWP
+666 LP
-680 DVGNFLLQL
+680 V